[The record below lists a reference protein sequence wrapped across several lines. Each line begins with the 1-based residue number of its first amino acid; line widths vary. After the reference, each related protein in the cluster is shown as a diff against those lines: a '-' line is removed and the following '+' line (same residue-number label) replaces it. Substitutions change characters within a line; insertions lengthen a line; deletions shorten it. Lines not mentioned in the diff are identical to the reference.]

1 MEGSFSIKSVFIE
14 LTRARI
20 ERPLR
25 ISRTSQSMEFHLV
38 FHNRNT
44 FEVHTLTPNQQQTG
58 GDSWKNEIQ
67 NISFFFFFFSNLI
80 LRIFFF
86 YLNDYLSL
94 SFVQKLNEIR
104 SKNIFFFIF
113 SFLFPRLLFR
123 YRSKNLKKKK
133 KAILSRIDLSFFIFI
148 KKSFIERKKEP
159 IIYTLEKK
167 KLPIIF

>member
-80 LRIFFF
+80 LRIFFLF
-86 YLNDYLSL
+86 KRLSV
-94 SFVQKLNEIR
+94 SIVR
-104 SKNIFFFIF
+104 SKIKRDSIEKYLFLHFLLPF
-113 SFLFPRLLFR
+113 SPRLLFR
-123 YRSKNLKKKK
+123 YRSKNFKKK
-133 KAILSRIDLSFFIFI
+133 KAILSQIDLSFFIFI
-148 KKSFIERKKEP
+148 KKSFIERKKEM
-159 IIYTLEKK
+159 
-167 KLPIIF
+167 

>member
-58 GDSWKNEIQ
+58 GDSWKKRDSWK

-133 KAILSRIDLSFFIFI
+133 KQSCLESIFPFLFSSKNLSS
-148 KKSFIERKKEP
+148 K
-159 IIYTLEKK
+159 EKK
-167 KLPIIF
+167 NL

>member
-80 LRIFFF
+80 LRIFFLF
-86 YLNDYLSL
+86 KRLSV
-94 SFVQKLNEIR
+94 SIVR
-104 SKNIFFFIF
+104 SKIKRDSIEKYLFLHFLLPF
-113 SFLFPRLLFR
+113 S
-123 YRSKNLKKKK
+123 S
-133 KAILSRIDLSFFIFI
+133 SSFSI
-148 KKSFIERKKEP
+148 SF
-159 IIYTLEKK
+159 K
-167 KLPIIF
+167 KL

>member
-58 GDSWKNEIQ
+58 GDSWKKRDSWK

-80 LRIFFF
+80 LRIFFLF
-86 YLNDYLSL
+86 KRLSV
-94 SFVQKLNEIR
+94 SIVR
-104 SKNIFFFIF
+104 SKIKRDSIEKYLFLHFLLPF
-113 SFLFPRLLFR
+113 SSSSFSISF
-123 YRSKNLKKKK
+123 KKLKKKK

-148 KKSFIERKKEP
+148 KKSFIERKKEM
-159 IIYTLEKK
+159 
-167 KLPIIF
+167 